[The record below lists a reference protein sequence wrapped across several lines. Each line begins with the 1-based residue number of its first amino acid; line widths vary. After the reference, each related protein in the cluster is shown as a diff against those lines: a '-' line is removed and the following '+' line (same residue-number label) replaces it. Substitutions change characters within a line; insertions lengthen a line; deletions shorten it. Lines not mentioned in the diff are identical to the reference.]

1 MVSRPSSTM
10 SLRKSLLMVFLVL
23 LCAGAAGA
31 WFVLRER
38 REPAQELTLYGNVD
52 LRQVQL
58 AFDAVGR
65 IRELPVQEGQ
75 RVRRGDVVARLDD
88 ARLRDALTRA
98 RAALQA
104 RRAVL
109 ARLRAGSRPQEIA
122 EARAGLQAA
131 QAALD
136 NARTL
141 WERQRGLVDSGF
153 LPRQSL
159 DNATEALRSASAGRE
174 RAAQAL
180 SLALQGPRREDVAA
194 AGAEVRADQAAV
206 ALAQRQLDDATLR
219 APEDAV
225 VENRIL
231 EVGDMASPQVPVLTL
246 ALRAPLWVRAYVPER
261 ELGRVAPGMRAR
273 IYSDS
278 FPGQA
283 FAGWIGFISPTA
295 EFTPRQVQTSEL
307 RTQLVYRMRVYA
319 CSGDGRLRL
328 GMPVTVLVPL
338 RDNPAG
344 AASDACRR

>member
-1 MVSRPSSTM
+1 MA
-10 SLRKSLLMVFLVL
+10 LRKPLLVAL
-23 LCAGAAGA
+23 LILLIAGAGGA
-31 WFVLRER
+31 WFVSRGR
-38 REPAQELTLYGNVD
+38 RAAPAELTLYGNVD

-75 RVRRGDVVARLDD
+75 RVRGGQVLARLDD
-88 ARLRDALTRA
+88 ARLRDALGRA

-104 RRAVL
+104 RREVL
-109 ARLRAGSRPQEIA
+109 ARLRAGSRPQEVA
-122 EARAGLQAA
+122 EARAGLQAS

-153 LPRQSL
+153 LPRQDL
-159 DNATEALRSASAGRE
+159 DNATEALRAARAGRE

-180 SLALQGPRREDVAA
+180 SLARQGPRREDVAA
-194 AGAEVRADQAAV
+194 AAAEVRADEASV
-206 ALAQRQLDDATLR
+206 ALAQRQLDDATLH

-231 EVGDMASPQVPVLTL
+231 EVGDMASPQAPVLTL
-246 ALRAPLWVRAYVPER
+246 ALREPLWVRAYVPER
-261 ELGRVAPGMRAR
+261 ELGRVAPGMHAR

-319 CSGDGRLRL
+319 CGGEERLRL
-328 GMPVTVLVPL
+328 GMPVTVRVPL

-344 AASDACRR
+344 AASDACRP